1 MQRTPPCPRCRL
13 LPAPPKGEDASRRLL
28 SSLASCRAPKAS
40 GPENVSPVAE
50 GGRFYDGLSRDYS
63 GRVCDH
69 ASERR
74 EPLQLFRC
82 FRVSG
87 SWSWRGGALERAALT
102 GAPQRIFNRRTW
114 WVGTLAAHGSS
125 ECDTISRHFSG
136 RARCERPAWHEP
148 SPERGGAAARAEGGV
163 QQGEVTVPGRNHS

>member
-1 MQRTPPCPRCRL
+1 MQRTPPCPRCPL

-102 GAPQRIFNRRTW
+102 AP
-114 WVGTLAAHGSS
+114 HKESS
-125 ECDTISRHFSG
+125 TGGFSG
-136 RARCERPAWHEP
+136 SGRSRPM
-148 SPERGGAAARAEGGV
+148 ARASATRYPGISAGARDEREGLG
-163 QQGEVTVPGRNHS
+163 TRAFARKGRRSRQSRRRRP